1 MLDLNLKVHFNLA
14 MSQRRRSSALVLPL
28 LAQLAAGCGGGG
40 GSNPSVDAG
49 GTPDGPTGAVIHASD
64 VPIDGLGAAD
74 DAKFNDGDE
83 LFDLPFLPADGL
95 GPLYVRTACGSCHNE
110 GSRGP
115 GVVKK
120 MAVVTADG
128 VTAAADQSALTYGH
142 TIRDSLAA
150 GATTPL
156 DPPAGLAN
164 VFVTTRLGPAVLGRG
179 YVEAVDDAEIQ
190 RMETSQAARTDG
202 IHGKRN
208 LVAFASAMTPDA
220 AFDNHKLGDMV
231 VGRFGLKARIA
242 TLDDFAADAFQGDMG
257 LTTPMR
263 PTELPNPDG
272 LTDDLRAGVDLDIDH
287 INEVAFYMRR
297 IAIPKRVNLTQR
309 GTDLFTQV
317 NCAVCHAPSLHTR
330 ADYPIPQL
338 ANIDAPIYTDL
349 LLHDMGKD
357 LADGQT
363 DGSADSFAW
372 RTAPLIGMRFAS
384 NYLHDGR
391 AHNVRDAILA
401 HAGEAAGAVQAF
413 QALSADDQQLLVQFV
428 EAL

>member
-1 MLDLNLKVHFNLA
+1 MV
-14 MSQRRRSSALVLPL
+14 QRCIPFALTVPL
-28 LAQLAAGCGGGG
+28 LAQLAVGCGGGG
-40 GSNPSVDAG
+40 GAEPAIDAG
-49 GTPDGPTGAVIHASD
+49 GPPDATGAVTHASD
-64 VPIDGLGAAD
+64 VPIDGLGAD
-74 DAKFNDGDE
+74 DDTRFFDGDS

-95 GPLYVRTACGSCHNE
+95 GPLYVRSACGSCHDN

-120 MAVVTADG
+120 MAIVQADG
-128 VTAAADQSALTYGH
+128 VTAAADQSALAYGH

-150 GATTPL
+150 GATIPL
-156 DPPAGLAN
+156 DPPAGVPDVL
-164 VFVTTRLGPAVLGRG
+164 VTTRLGPAVLGRG
-179 YVEAVDDAEIQ
+179 YLEAVDDAELL
-190 RMETSQAARTDG
+190 RMETTQAARTDG

-208 LVAFASAMTPDA
+208 LVTFASVTTPDA
-220 AFDNHKLGDMV
+220 AFDNHKLGDQV

-272 LTDDLRAGVDLDIDH
+272 LTDDLRPGIDLDLDH
-287 INEVAFYMRR
+287 VSRVAFYMRR
-297 IAIPKRVNLTQR
+297 IAIPKRVGLTQQ
-309 GTDLFTQV
+309 GADLFTQT
-317 NCAVCHAPSLHTR
+317 NCAVCHAPTLHTR
-330 ADYPIPQL
+330 GDYPITQL

-349 LLHDMGKD
+349 LLHDMGKA

-372 RTAPLIGMRFAS
+372 RTAPLIGLRFATL
-384 NYLHDGR
+384 YLHDGR
-391 AHNVRDAILA
+391 AHSVRDAILA

>member
-1 MLDLNLKVHFNLA
+1 MHFNLG
-14 MSQRRRSSALVLPL
+14 MVHRRVAFALPLPL
-28 LAQLAAGCGGGG
+28 LAQLAVGCGGGG
-40 GSNPSVDAG
+40 ASPAVDAG
-49 GTPDGPTGAVIHASD
+49 GSPDATGAVIHASD
-64 VPIDGLGAAD
+64 VPLDGIGAAD
-74 DAKFNDGDE
+74 GAKFDDGDA

-95 GPLYVRTACGSCHNE
+95 GPYYVRTACGSCHDK

-115 GVVKK
+115 GQVKK
-120 MAVVTADG
+120 MAIVAADG
-128 VTAAADQSALTYGH
+128 VTAAADQSALAYGH
-142 TIRDSLAA
+142 TLRDSLAA

-164 VFVTTRLGPAVLGRG
+164 VLVTTRLGPSVLGRG
-179 YVEAVDDAEIQ
+179 YLEAVDDAEIL
-190 RMETSQAARTDG
+190 RMETAQAARADT

-208 LVAFASAMTPDA
+208 LVTFASAMTPDT
-220 AFDNHKLGDMV
+220 AFDNHKLGDQV

-287 INEVAFYMRR
+287 VSRIAFYMRR
-297 IAIPKRVNLTQR
+297 IAIPRRVGLTQR
-309 GTDLFTQV
+309 GSDLFTQV
-317 NCAVCHAPSLHTR
+317 SCAVCHAPTLHTR
-330 ADYPIPQL
+330 TDYPITQL

-372 RTAPLIGMRFAS
+372 RTAPLIGLRFETL
-384 NYLHDGR
+384 YLHDGR
-391 AHNVRDAILA
+391 AHTVRDAILA
-401 HAGEAAGAVQAF
+401 HAGEAVGAVQAF